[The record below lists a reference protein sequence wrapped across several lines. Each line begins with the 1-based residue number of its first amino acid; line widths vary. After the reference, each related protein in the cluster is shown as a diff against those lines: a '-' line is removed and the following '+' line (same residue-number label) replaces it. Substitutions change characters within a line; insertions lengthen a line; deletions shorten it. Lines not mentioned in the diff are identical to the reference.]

1 MNPDNI
7 PCNALIVG
15 STYSGKSR
23 YLVNLSS
30 TTFRE
35 KFHYIVLICATFIHN
50 ITYDGFAEDDK
61 DLVTLTPIQDQIGDW
76 LKLTS
81 FASVE
86 TNTLIILD
94 DCPTSRDVK

>member
-15 STYSGKSR
+15 PTNSGKSR

-35 KFHYIVLICATFIHN
+35 TFIHN

-61 DLVTLTPIQDQIGDW
+61 DVVTLTPIQDQIGDW

-81 FASVE
+81 FASEE

-94 DCPTSRDVK
+94 DFPTSRDVK

>member
-15 STYSGKSR
+15 PTNSGKSR

-61 DLVTLTPIQDQIGDW
+61 GLLALTLLQDQIGDW
-76 LKLTS
+76 LNLTS
-81 FASVE
+81 FGSEE
-86 TNTLIILD
+86 TNALIILD
-94 DCPTSRDVK
+94 DFPTSRDVK